1 MYYEFNYSFNMKS
14 KIKKFFSNKY
24 IKILY
29 IFILSVLI
37 VLFSLFIFKKIQIN
51 DRIIHNPLSNFNH
64 KTSINDVNFIESW
77 MTFKYINVI
86 FKIPEEYLK
95 TKLYIVDKKYPNIP
109 LWKYARNSKIE
120 NTIFLNQVKELVLE
134 YIKLNPTR

>member
-1 MYYEFNYSFNMKS
+1 MKS

-109 LWKYARNSKIE
+109 LGKYARNSKIE